1 MFYCFLKIEMRRGVF
16 RLLDMQQMGDGNV
29 DDRRQEVL
37 AQYDLMIRNCG
48 NMRGALMLD
57 TDRGLKV
64 LRPIQSGEQ
73 RLEFEDAV
81 KQYIRRTGKLCVD
94 TVLRTKEG
102 KLFAENSYGDRFCVR
117 DWYYGEECSL
127 KQEQHCF
134 TAVDTLNRFNELTAD
149 FPMEE
154 EYGIYARQPLA
165 EQFAKRA
172 RELKRVRSYIRD
184 KKQKSEFE
192 VYFLRLCDGYFEQ
205 ALAAEE
211 YIRSVMQT
219 EIRPQL
225 IHGNFSYHSLLT
237 DSPLGDASFVL
248 TSFDKAGFGQRV
260 SDFYYL
266 LRKTMEKNDW
276 NQALGYQ
283 MILRYLQARK
293 NPETECTLLKA
304 QIMFPEKFWKITN
317 YYYNNRKTWIPEKNI
332 KKLFSNHDREPLKA
346 EFLRAVF

>member
-1 MFYCFLKIEMRRGVF
+1 M
-16 RLLDMQQMGDGNV
+16 LDMQQMGDGNV

-64 LRPIQSGEQ
+64 LRPTQSGEQ

-134 TAVDTLNRFNELTAD
+134 TAVDTLNCFHELTAD
-149 FPMEE
+149 FSMEE

-211 YIRSVMQT
+211 YIRSVTQT
-219 EIRPQL
+219 EVRPQL

-237 DSPLGDASFVL
+237 DSPLGDACFVL

-276 NQALGYQ
+276 NQALGYH
-283 MILRYLQARK
+283 MIQRYLQARK
-293 NPETECTLLKA
+293 NPEAECTLLKA

>member
-1 MFYCFLKIEMRRGVF
+1 M
-16 RLLDMQQMGDGNV
+16 

-37 AQYDLMIRNCG
+37 VQYDLMIRSCG

-64 LRPIQSGEQ
+64 LRPSQSGEQ
-73 RLEFEDAV
+73 RLEFEDTV
-81 KQYIRRTGKLCVD
+81 KQYIRRSGRLCVD
-94 TVLRTKEG
+94 TVMRTKEG

-127 KQEQHCF
+127 RQEEHCI
-134 TAVDTLNRFNELTAD
+134 TAVDTLNCFHELTVD
-149 FPMEE
+149 FPMKE
-154 EYGIYARQPLA
+154 EYGIYTRPSLS
-165 EQFAKRA
+165 EQFVKRA

-192 VYFLRLCDGYFEQ
+192 VYFLRLCDGYYEQ
-205 ALAAEE
+205 ALEAEE
-211 YIRSVMQT
+211 YIRNVPQT
-219 EIRPQL
+219 EIQQL

-237 DSPLGDASFVL
+237 DSPLSDTCFVL
-248 TSFDKAGFGQRV
+248 TSFDKAGFGQQV

-276 NQALGYQ
+276 NQTLGYH
-283 MILRYLQARK
+283 MIQRYLQARK
-293 NPETECTLLKA
+293 NPETECILLKA

-332 KKLFSNHDREPLKA
+332 KKMFSNHDREPLKA